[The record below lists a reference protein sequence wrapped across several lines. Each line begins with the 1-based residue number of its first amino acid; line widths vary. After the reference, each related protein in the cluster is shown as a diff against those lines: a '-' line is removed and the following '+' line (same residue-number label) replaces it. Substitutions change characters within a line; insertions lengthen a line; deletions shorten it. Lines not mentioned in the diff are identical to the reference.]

1 MSTVYSNIGVLEKQ
15 NERQFVRTHK
25 LDEGYVL
32 YGTYQHLGT
41 GRYSV
46 KFDIR
51 PDDDA
56 DAGVVCCKIDVVT
69 NQGRVKLLE
78 RMLSVRELRENDSE
92 LDVEFKMLE
101 PGPAEYRVFATG
113 TTGLRVA
120 CDLRASVI
128 PDSTGPTI
136 YAPTQER
143 FVSPREKWLVVSN
156 CATFGLANSLT
167 LLNPS
172 IEIDA
177 VDIWKFKN
185 DLEKYRQPGA
195 LSSYARVLIHP
206 AIVEVEGAEFMRA
219 AKPHCVPSVSF
230 AAYHPDITSAK
241 AQEQFFKGPMG
252 TYHSLIVL
260 AAHELGY
267 DAAKT
272 VSFFMAKP
280 TNALATTIF
289 GARNGMQQSQPM
301 PSLAWTSPA
310 LSGNGGKMTPSCTP

>member
-128 PDSTGPTI
+128 SDFHRTYYLCTYPGKICIAKGEVASSVELR
-136 YAPTQER
+136 YLW
-143 FVSPREKWLVVSN
+143 VS
-156 CATFGLANSLT
+156 
-167 LLNPS
+167 
-172 IEIDA
+172 
-177 VDIWKFKN
+177 
-185 DLEKYRQPGA
+185 
-195 LSSYARVLIHP
+195 
-206 AIVEVEGAEFMRA
+206 
-219 AKPHCVPSVSF
+219 
-230 AAYHPDITSAK
+230 
-241 AQEQFFKGPMG
+241 
-252 TYHSLIVL
+252 
-260 AAHELGY
+260 
-267 DAAKT
+267 
-272 VSFFMAKP
+272 
-280 TNALATTIF
+280 
-289 GARNGMQQSQPM
+289 
-301 PSLAWTSPA
+301 
-310 LSGNGGKMTPSCTP
+310 